1 MFCGIIGTND
11 AKTMYQFD
19 ETNNKLI
26 VKYRSDEWINE
37 ISTKTLEGSIF
48 PKNRNIIF
56 YKESCFKYLCG
67 TVTTN
72 INMLIE
78 KKCNKYGVSKIQF
91 NLKELDFMFSD
102 FNKIN
107 KDVFKRSDITIPTF
121 EELNTKEY
129 DIEIDKKKMK
139 FLFEYS
145 YTIAPNDLSPINFNL
160 YFSIIY
166 DFNNDYDLIYKTIK
180 YVKKLFSFLCY
191 RSNINFEEIKISY
204 KNSDNKYEQNGII
217 KFFNESIIEKD
228 LESDIKKSVFPF
240 YLVRDNIDTIFQRI
254 IDNKI
259 GLRYLPDSYYKRDK
273 YFPPRLFMICSTFE
287 FEFRESFGNKVEHEK
302 KTIQEREHIKNLLD
316 NIILNNELNS
326 KEKSIINRM
335 KRIADSESYSSMVK
349 EILKKSELIN
359 NISKDYYSIHGKSY
373 NITPLCNTLQTMRND
388 LAHYNINGRYE
399 ESRLFAIRLLEIMIY
414 CMQLSCCN
422 ISDDNIVFIIQYI
435 FNN

>member
-1 MFCGIIGTND
+1 MFCGTIINND
-11 AKTMYQFD
+11 VESMFQFD
-19 ETNNKLI
+19 EANNKLI

-37 ISTKTLEGSIF
+37 ISTKILEGIIF
-48 PKNRNIIF
+48 PKNSNIIF
-56 YKESCFKYLCG
+56 YKESGFNYFWQ

-72 INMLIE
+72 IDMLIE
-78 KKCNKYGVSKIQF
+78 KKDIKFGISKIQF
-91 NLKELDFMFSD
+91 NLKELDCMFRD

-107 KDVFKRSDITIPTF
+107 KDVIKNFDITIPTF
-121 EELNTKEY
+121 EELKTKEY

-145 YTIAPNDLSPINFNL
+145 YTIAPNDLSPLNFNL

-166 DFNNDYDLIYKTIK
+166 DFNNDYDLIYKTIM

-191 RSNINFEEIKISY
+191 RNNIFFENIRISY
-204 KNSDNKYEQNGII
+204 KNNDKYEHNGII
-217 KFFNESIIEKD
+217 KYFNENITEKD
-228 LESDIKKSVFPF
+228 LDLDIKKSIIPF
-240 YLVRDNIDTIFQRI
+240 YLVRDSFSTIFQRI

-287 FEFRESFGNKVEHEK
+287 FEFRESFGNKVEHKE
-302 KTIQEREHIKNLLD
+302 KTIQEREHIKELLD
-316 NIILNNELNS
+316 NIILNNRLNS
-326 KEKSIINRM
+326 NEKSIINRM
-335 KRIADSESYSSMVK
+335 KKQADSESYSSMVR
-349 EILKKSELIN
+349 EILNNSELIN
-359 NISKDYYSIHGKSY
+359 SISKDYYSIHGKSY

-422 ISDDNIVFIIQYI
+422 ISDDYIELIIRYI